1 MTKLLAA
8 LTLTLGLAASAA
20 QAAQPI
26 SLRATTA
33 LELAELCGANPKEPA
48 ADAKINFCHGFA
60 QGALDVERKRAEE
73 TKLFC
78 FPPNPPTRQAVMSE
92 FVNWVRAMPEHR
104 SQSSLAGLFHFF
116 GERFPC
122 K

>member
-1 MTKLLAA
+1 MFRLFAAMALASG
-8 LTLTLGLAASAA
+8 LTLSAA
-20 QAAQPI
+20 QAAQTI
-26 SLRATTA
+26 SLHASTA
-33 LELAELCGANPKEPA
+33 GELAELCGANPREPA

-60 QGALDVERKRAEE
+60 QGAVDVERKHAEE

-78 FPPNPPTRQAVMSE
+78 FPSNPPPRGVVMGE
-92 FVNWVRAMPEHR
+92 FVNWVRALPDHQ
-104 SQSSLAGLFHFF
+104 SQPAVAGLFHFF